1 MNYELRMKNYELRI
15 TSSNYELRI
24 MNYEL
29 YVFERVNKKSTDYR
43 SVLFFRYCRVSSLI
57 YRFAYL

>member
-43 SVLFFRYCRVSSLI
+43 SVLFFDTVV
-57 YRFAYL
+57 